1 METNLHPMHAHIQA
15 GLREKV
21 EILALNPYRYYVAP
35 NLWIGQNAS
44 RIKELDS
51 LLIQAQDE
59 NNDLLCQRILEVQQQ
74 LRVKYSVE
82 I

>member
-1 METNLHPMHAHIQA
+1 METNVHPMYGHTQA
-15 GLREKV
+15 SLREKV
-21 EILALNPYRYYVAP
+21 EILATNPYRYYVAP

-51 LLIQAQDE
+51 LLHQAKLEGD
-59 NNDLLCQRILEVQQQ
+59 DVLCHRILKVLQQR
-74 LRVKYSVE
+74 LDLYD

>member
-1 METNLHPMHAHIQA
+1 MESNLHPMHAHIQA

-44 RIKELDS
+44 RIKELES
-51 LLIQAQDE
+51 LLIQAQNE
-59 NNDLLCQRILEVQQQ
+59 NNDMLCQRILKVQQQ
-74 LRVKYSVE
+74 LRVKYNIE

>member
-1 METNLHPMHAHIQA
+1 METNIHPMYTHTQA
-15 GLREKV
+15 SLREKV
-21 EILALNPYRYYVAP
+21 EILATNPYRYYVAP

-51 LLIQAQDE
+51 LLHQAKLEGD
-59 NNDLLCQRILEVQQQ
+59 DVLCHRILEVQQQ
-74 LRVKYSVE
+74 LRAKYNLE